1 MLDHEG
7 SKKMKLIVEN
17 LTFSHGVKKIIDDI
31 SLHVKKGE
39 FVGIIGPNG
48 SGKSTILKNIYRT
61 LKPDAGTSLLDG
73 ENLYNMSR
81 RKTAKKI
88 GVLGQEN
95 HISFDFKVE
104 EMVAMG
110 RSPHKGMFARDT
122 EEDQKIIY
130 NALKKTGVE
139 SMAKTN
145 YLNLSGGEKQRVL
158 IARVLA
164 QETDFLI
171 LDEPTNHLDIN
182 YQLQMFDSIRELG
195 VTVLAAIHDLNL
207 AALYCDRI
215 YVIHKGRLYKAGKP
229 EDTLTEETLLEVF
242 GIHADVAIHSITNKV
257 SITYLP
263 KLLNIQKEK

>member
-1 MLDHEG
+1 
-7 SKKMKLIVEN
+7 MKLIVEH
-17 LTFSHGVKKIIDDI
+17 LTFSHGTKKIVDDI
-31 SLHVKKGE
+31 SLHIKKGE
-39 FVGIIGPNG
+39 FVGLIGPNG

-61 LKPDAGTSLLDG
+61 LTPVSGQSLLDG
-73 ENLYNMSR
+73 ENLYQMSR

-110 RSPHKGMFARDT
+110 RSPHKGLFTIDT
-122 EEDQKIIY
+122 KEDRNIVY
-130 NALKKTGVE
+130 NALKKTGIE
-139 SMAKTN
+139 NMAKIN
-145 YLNLSGGEKQRVL
+145 YMNLSGGEKQRVL

-215 YVIHKGRLYKAGKP
+215 YVIHKGQVYKAGKP
-229 EDTLTEETLLEVF
+229 KDILTEETLLEVF
-242 GIHADVAIHSITNKV
+242 GIHTDVAIHPITNKV
-257 SITYLP
+257 AITYLP
-263 KLLNIQKEK
+263 RNLNR